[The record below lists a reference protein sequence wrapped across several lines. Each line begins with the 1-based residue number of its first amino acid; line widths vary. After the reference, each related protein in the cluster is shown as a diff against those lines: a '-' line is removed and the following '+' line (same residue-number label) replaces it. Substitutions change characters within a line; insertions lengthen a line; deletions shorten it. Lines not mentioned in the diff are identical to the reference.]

1 MADGTGC
8 TLQYGEQAGGLG
20 LFYVGHSA
28 SGKGMTEGLTGSV
41 VLQAVPTVDQPP
53 QAEAL
58 LVAHTGPLAPLS
70 EGQTEAQS
78 KGGPVMGHTAG

>member
-1 MADGTGC
+1 
-8 TLQYGEQAGGLG
+8 
-20 LFYVGHSA
+20 
-28 SGKGMTEGLTGSV
+28 MTEDLMGSV

-53 QAEAL
+53 QVEAL

-78 KGGPVMGHTAG
+78 KGGPIMGHTAG